1 MTQLIP
7 DPRLLS
13 FRVAPRRHD
22 DGVPQLALRKPPGEH
37 RGRLAIP
44 HPVEARRLRCYPRRQ
59 NPPHLV
65 HQSRGEHL
73 VYALCDA
80 TVQRV
85 PRQREL
91 NVPRPHRPGRARVLL
106 PPGQSSPGEQR
117 DFDGPTRP
125 LPPTAREPS
134 VETRGPM
141 GKPRRREVRRPGTQP
156 LAPRGVERRLVEQA
170 LRQRA
175 YVQPGPADDHRL
187 AAAAADLPEPLRG
200 VAREAARTLALP
212 PLDG

>member
-1 MTQLIP
+1 
-7 DPRLLS
+7 
-13 FRVAPRRHD
+13 
-22 DGVPQLALRKPPGEH
+22 
-37 RGRLAIP
+37 
-44 HPVEARRLRCYPRRQ
+44 
-59 NPPHLV
+59 
-65 HQSRGEHL
+65 
-73 VYALCDA
+73 
-80 TVQRV
+80 
-85 PRQREL
+85 

-106 PPGQSSPGEQR
+106 PPAQSSPGEQR

-156 LAPRGVERRLVEQA
+156 LAPRGVERRLLEQA

-175 YVQPGPADDHRL
+175 YVQPGPAADPRP

-200 VAREAARTLALP
+200 VAREAGRPGAQPPVGAR
-212 PLDG
+212 